1 MLYHR
6 DEHIRTDK
14 GNQHMASQTRPFL
27 MTGAALA
34 SAVAVVAATP
44 AIAPGLTASPL
55 SISNSGVNLA
65 TFSDVLTIPT
75 EEWVASYFQGYGGI
89 VGPNNPLPLEPWATS
104 CDASTG
110 GGCYVAGLSGI
121 AYLALDA
128 LINGNGEG
136 WVDNVDWG
144 VSAVNYFFEGGTP
157 GAGIEYLLQESV
169 GQSSD
174 VASVLITLLFTGPQL
189 VTVVYD
195 NALQLLGDAALNLPV
210 LGEYVYGVI
219 NSYLGYASL
228 DPNFQGY
235 TQGLSG
241 ILNYAIDVVSGN
253 APSPTTS
260 SASSAA
266 SLAASPAAA
275 ATALAS
281 AVGGAAAQTAPAV
294 ETVDAAAPV
303 ATDAVAAAVATGES
317 SASESPAAA
326 DPTTEAAPAVDGA
339 ADAVAE
345 VDAVAKTDS
354 ATTATATTDTDAP
367 ASEAASETKPAEA
380 PTRANRHPV
389 RDAVDKVTK
398 SIGSALKGQ
407 KKADAATSGADS
419 AS

>member
-1 MLYHR
+1 
-6 DEHIRTDK
+6 
-14 GNQHMASQTRPFL
+14 MASQTRPFL

-65 TFSDVLTIPT
+65 TFSDILTIPS

-110 GGCYVAGLSGI
+110 PGCYVAGLSGI

-136 WVDNVDWG
+136 WVNNADWG

-157 GAGIEYLLQESV
+157 GAGVEYLLQESI

-241 ILNYAIDVVSGN
+241 VLNYAIDVVTGN
-253 APSPTTS
+253 APSPT
-260 SASSAA
+260 ASAA
-266 SLAASPAAA
+266 SSTAALAAAPAAA

-281 AVGGAAAQTAPAV
+281 AVTGAAAETAPAA
-294 ETVDAAAPV
+294 ETSDAAAPS
-303 ATDAVAAAVATGES
+303 ATDAVAASGESKSDASPAGES
-317 SASESPAAA
+317 SAAA
-326 DPTTEAAPAVDGA
+326 DATTEAAPAVDSA
-339 ADAVAE
+339 A
-345 VDAVAKTDS
+345 DAVAKTDTD
-354 ATTATATTDTDAP
+354 AATATADTQTDAP
-367 ASEAASETKPAEA
+367 ASEAAAEAKPAEA

-407 KKADAATSGADS
+407 KKADAATSGSDS

>member
-1 MLYHR
+1 
-6 DEHIRTDK
+6 
-14 GNQHMASQTRPFL
+14 MASQTRPFL

-65 TFSDVLTIPT
+65 TFSDILTIPS

-110 GGCYVAGLSGI
+110 PGCYVAGLSGI

-136 WVDNVDWG
+136 WVNNADWG

-157 GAGIEYLLQESV
+157 GAGVEYLLQESI

-241 ILNYAIDVVSGN
+241 VLNYAIDVVTGN
-253 APSPTTS
+253 APSPT
-260 SASSAA
+260 ASAA
-266 SLAASPAAA
+266 SSTAALAAAPAAA

-281 AVGGAAAQTAPAV
+281 AVTGAAAETAPAA
-294 ETVDAAAPV
+294 ETSDAAAPS
-303 ATDAVAAAVATGES
+303 ATDAVAASGESKSDASPAGES
-317 SASESPAAA
+317 STAA
-326 DPTTEAAPAVDGA
+326 DATTEAAPAVDSA
-339 ADAVAE
+339 A
-345 VDAVAKTDS
+345 DAVAKTDTD
-354 ATTATATTDTDAP
+354 AATATADTQTDAP
-367 ASEAASETKPAEA
+367 ASEAAAEAKPAEA

-407 KKADAATSGADS
+407 KKADAATSGSDS

>member
-1 MLYHR
+1 
-6 DEHIRTDK
+6 
-14 GNQHMASQTRPFL
+14 MASQTRPFL

-65 TFSDVLTIPT
+65 TFSDILTIPS
-75 EEWVASYFQGYGGI
+75 EEWVASYFQGYGGF

-110 GGCYVAGLSGI
+110 PGCDVAGLSGI

-136 WVDNVDWG
+136 WVNNADWG

-157 GAGIEYLLQESV
+157 GAGVEYLLQESI

-228 DPNFQGY
+228 DPNFKGY

-241 ILNYAIDVVSGN
+241 VLNYAIDVVTGN
-253 APSPTTS
+253 APSPT
-260 SASSAA
+260 ASAA
-266 SLAASPAAA
+266 SSTAALAAAPAAA

-281 AVGGAAAQTAPAV
+281 AVTGAAAETAPAAEPAA
-294 ETVDAAAPV
+294 ETSDAAAPS
-303 ATDAVAAAVATGES
+303 ATDAVAASGESKSDASPAGES
-317 SASESPAAA
+317 SAAA
-326 DPTTEAAPAVDGA
+326 DATTEAAPAVDSA
-339 ADAVAE
+339 A
-345 VDAVAKTDS
+345 DAVAKTDTD
-354 ATTATATTDTDAP
+354 AATATADTQTDAP
-367 ASEAASETKPAEA
+367 ASEAAAEAKPAEA

-407 KKADAATSGADS
+407 KKADAATSGSDS